1 MAKTESIIL
10 GGGCFWCTEAAYQM
24 IRGVTKVT
32 SGYAGGTVP
41 EPTYEVVSSGKT
53 GHTEVVRVEFD
64 PNEISLADILDIF
77 WAIHD
82 PTTPNRQGNDVGTQ
96 YRSAIYYEN
105 PDQKTV
111 IDESVAA
118 VAKLWDPPIVT
129 EVAPLAKFYPAE
141 EYHQNFFRKNPSQ
154 GYCQIVINPK
164 LEKLRQKFAGRLV

>member
-1 MAKTESIIL
+1 MAKTESIVL

-41 EPTYEVVSSGKT
+41 EPTYEAVSSGKT

-82 PTTPNRQGNDVGTQ
+82 PTMPNRQGNDVGTQ

-118 VAKLWDPPIVT
+118 VAKLWDRPIVT